1 MAYLT
6 SRESV
11 LLPPVARGHV
21 LSLRVIGRAG
31 SSDLSALL
39 AMRRC
44 MRGIGSERA
53 YLLQLDDCAWID
65 EDGGDV
71 PRMSP
76 PDELWRP
83 SAVVVRPE
91 GLPWWHRHALAQ
103 AQRGALCGV
112 FICAAR
118 AQLWVQQ
125 RALALFPA
133 PMAGRRTVASGR
145 QERMRADD
153 ARHPQ

>member
-11 LLPPVARGHV
+11 LLPPVAHGSV
-21 LSLRVIGRAG
+21 LSLRVVGRVG

-53 YLLQLDDCAWID
+53 YLLQLDDCTWM
-65 EDGGDV
+65 DGDGSDV

-91 GLPWWHRHALAQ
+91 SLPWWRRHALAQ

-112 FICAAR
+112 FICSAM

-125 RALALFPA
+125 RALALFPE
-133 PMAGRRTVASGR
+133 PMSVRQTVVSGR